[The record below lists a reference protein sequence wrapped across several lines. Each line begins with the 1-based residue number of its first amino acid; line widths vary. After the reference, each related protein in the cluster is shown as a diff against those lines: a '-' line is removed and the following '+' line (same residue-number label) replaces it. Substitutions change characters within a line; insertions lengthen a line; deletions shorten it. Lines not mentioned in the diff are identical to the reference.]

1 LNRLLAEVGNREQG
15 TGNREQGTEPRKIS
29 LLNTENGLFSQFVFL
44 ALLIDGMN
52 FVSRKDAKTQR
63 IVV

>member
-1 LNRLLAEVGNREQG
+1 MQKLFEERLM
-15 TGNREQGTEPRKIS
+15 
-29 LLNTENGLFSQFVFL
+29 
-44 ALLIDGMN
+44 ALLVDGMN

>member
-1 LNRLLAEVGNREQG
+1 MCYSWDDAYLQ
-15 TGNREQGTEPRKIS
+15 QW
-29 LLNTENGLFSQFVFL
+29 